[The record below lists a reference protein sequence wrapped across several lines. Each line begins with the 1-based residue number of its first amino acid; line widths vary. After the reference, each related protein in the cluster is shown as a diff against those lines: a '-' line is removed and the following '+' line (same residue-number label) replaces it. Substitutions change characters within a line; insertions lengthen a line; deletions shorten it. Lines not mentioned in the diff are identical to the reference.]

1 MKRSVVVLAAAV
13 TAGLLALIPSEGL
26 AQDFSVANAI
36 NNRGDFVGGSLLD
49 SQTQFGT
56 LGGSFSV
63 AFGIND
69 RGDIVGQAE
78 TTTGDVHAFLFR
90 RNVMID
96 VDNRIPH

>member
-49 SQTQFGT
+49 SQTQFDAYIVSHGKSFDIGT
-56 LGGSFSV
+56 FGGPASLAFAINELGEGSWAV
-63 AFGIND
+63 
-69 RGDIVGQAE
+69 RYQ
-78 TTTGDVHAFLFR
+78 
-90 RNVMID
+90 
-96 VDNRIPH
+96 